1 MNMNRT
7 FTVVNDTVLV
17 ESINAARHKVVYVAP
32 GISQPVADALGKR
45 VKELGRLSI
54 TLIIDVDPE
63 VYRMGYGDPEGLEM
77 IKEFADNHLLKLRQQ
92 PGVRIGLLIADEQT
106 LIYAP
111 TPHLIEAGSTQPEK
125 PNAILLTEPPAAIEK
140 SFASSLNT
148 LPTDAEIGKEI
159 VKREQL
165 EAINRDLKE
174 LPPKKFDVARIERVF
189 NSRIQYV
196 EFKVE
201 GYKLSKKVAPIPTDL
216 MGLADEPAL
225 RDRWRNAFRMFDGT
239 NQLEVE
245 IPERDKEGNPVI
257 DPTTGEP
264 KRIRYGEKALET
276 ERKQIEKDFFYKVPN
291 FSVVIFRARRNAFD
305 QRINQF
311 KKRIKDY
318 QEKVQDQIQQA
329 IDKTVENLIEVL
341 LPLVKQK
348 TPDRYLKSSLSYKLD
363 DNELREILKKDLFKE
378 FGSTETISSPEI
390 KVQFKDISYETIHD
404 DKFRLALKNS
414 GIPEKKLK
422 ELFSEHDVAPE
433 VEQGQLVL

>member
-7 FTVVNDTVLV
+7 FTVVNDTVLI
-17 ESINAARHKVVYVAP
+17 ESINAARRKIVYVAP
-32 GISQPVADALGKR
+32 GISQRVADALGKR
-45 VKELGRLSI
+45 FKELERLSI

-77 IKEFADNHLLKLRQQ
+77 IKEFADKHLLELRQQ
-92 PGVRIGLLIADEQT
+92 PGVRIGLLISDEQT

-125 PNAILLTEPPAAIEK
+125 PNAILLTEPSAAIEK
-140 SFASSLNT
+140 ACASSPDT
-148 LPTDAEIGKEI
+148 LPADAEIGKEV
-159 VKREQL
+159 VKVEQL
-165 EAINRDLKE
+165 EEINRDLKE

-201 GYKLSKKVAPIPTDL
+201 GYKLSKKVAPMPTDL

-239 NQLEVE
+239 DQLEVE
-245 IPERDKEGNPVI
+245 IPERDEEGKPVTYPNT
-257 DPTTGEP
+257 DEP

-291 FSVVIFRARRNAFD
+291 YSVVIFRARREAFD
-305 QRINQF
+305 LRIKQF
-311 KKRIKDY
+311 KKRIEDY
-318 QEKVQDQIQQA
+318 QKEVQDQIQQA
-329 IDKTVENLIEVL
+329 TEKTVANLVEVL
-341 LPLVKQK
+341 LPSVRQK
-348 TPDRYLKSSLSYKLD
+348 TPARYLKSSSSDTLD
-363 DNELREILKKDLFKE
+363 DNGLREMLKEDLCRKFY
-378 FGSTETISSPEI
+378 SRETITSPEI

-404 DKFRLALKNS
+404 QKFREALKNS
-414 GIPEKKLK
+414 GIPEPKLQ

-433 VEQGQLVL
+433 KK